1 MIKQKRLFI
10 LGISVLLLAGC
21 WDSINIEER
30 GFIIGTSIDLDEMK
44 EEGTP
49 IYSVTDQIV
58 LPESF
63 GTTDGGSDQKA
74 FYNLTETGSSIYQ
87 IDEVI
92 PQTSSKTPYY
102 EHLKILVVSEEVAKT
117 DHLFIQLLDRYLRD
131 ITLRRGI
138 KVIVAEDEAK
148 SLLDLQSPESKL
160 PALQM
165 NDMLERASKS
175 SGYFHPKTLGEVEAY
190 NLHNRSFILPVL
202 AVKNEQI
209 ERTAGAVFQGAK
221 AKMVGK
227 MNNKEMIGHDLYREE
242 AEGTIIEF
250 TYHDQPF
257 AFKINRI
264 QNKQEIDTSN
274 QSNIKVTMQMI
285 LFGTI
290 KEASANE
297 NLNSEKELQAIE
309 ETLSKHVEKLLEDT
323 IHKAQNE
330 FHADVFRLWQSLEM
344 KDLNTWKK
352 VKDDWEEGEN
362 HFANNVT
369 FDIEVKAHIY
379 SVGTS
384 NKTR

>member
-290 KEASANE
+290 KEATANE

-309 ETLSKHVEKLLEDT
+309 ETLSKHVEKILEDT

-344 KDLNTWKK
+344 KDLKTWKK
-352 VKDDWEEGEN
+352 VKDD
-362 HFANNVT
+362 
-369 FDIEVKAHIY
+369 
-379 SVGTS
+379 
-384 NKTR
+384 